1 MSKDQIQKWFRTIS
15 APAFR
20 NDAIEPT
27 TVNDHKGRG
36 RYVIG
41 RNRDHWL
48 DPEINKDISKVNE
61 HFNDPLTYA
70 RAYKDVGT
78 EKYRDIELDKRAN
91 PKHIG
96 DILERERKEEIGEI
110 PF

>member
-1 MSKDQIQKWFRTIS
+1 MQNQIQKWFRAVN
-15 APAFR
+15 APSFR

-27 TVNDHKGRG
+27 TVHGHKGRG

-41 RNRDHWL
+41 RNRDKWL

-70 RAYKDVGT
+70 RAYKGP
-78 EKYRDIELDKRAN
+78 EEYRDIEYDKRAN
-91 PKHIG
+91 PKHVG
-96 DILERERKEEIGEI
+96 DLLERERQLEEGEI